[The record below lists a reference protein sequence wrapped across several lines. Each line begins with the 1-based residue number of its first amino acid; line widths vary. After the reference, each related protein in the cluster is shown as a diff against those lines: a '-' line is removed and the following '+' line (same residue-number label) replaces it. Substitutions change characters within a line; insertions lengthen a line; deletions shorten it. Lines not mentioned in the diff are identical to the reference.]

1 MIRAEVN
8 AGEFL
13 KSFLNMKGF
22 TRKYKCNDYFINE
35 GDSRTVP
42 GNWNVW
48 PEMECKY
55 FCTLTFQTLK
65 KEDNLS

>member
-13 KSFLNMKGF
+13 KSILNVKDF
-22 TRKYKCNDYFINE
+22 TRKYKCNHYFINA
-35 GDSRTVP
+35 GDSRTIP

-48 PEMECKY
+48 SEMQCKN